1 MTHDF
6 FLCSQ
11 GIWMQDRD
19 CEDRAS
25 PYNTTNSRSL
35 VTLGQ
40 AAEMPGDCVHAAPDE
55 TREMFYRNKAC
66 AGHREPTEE
75 YKEER
80 PLEFQAKCIV
90 VLIEESSRKALL
102 DMLVAAGRVLDH
114 PLRLSVNYTTALSPN
129 PDLGVSSINCAIGA
143 LIYENYQRDTV
154 GQELERQLTAL
165 QEQLSVKTKQ
175 VELFDRTI
183 RGLSAYRP
191 PNSPP
196 PPSAPPRPDA
206 PPGMLAP
213 PVPPVAVSFDTRLQQ
228 LRDEEAALQVAIT
241 AKRDE
246 IGGPCIKSATNICG
260 RITAA
265 APNPWLTADGNKC
278 AGHDTI
284 EALEGSFCAHWGS
297 PNNVAAAENQEAE
310 ELLSTAPPWCYSE
323 GGEVTPCSPVAD
335 RAIRSGVY
343 ELEEWLRPDRYYCQ
357 SRLFRD
363 LVLEDGSIGEAG
375 CRANISA
382 RNVSCN
388 TEVCEPC
395 QSQCTYPTARAVA
408 GVIKCTVARDQ
419 LAFVHCLQTTDAG
432 QLARASHGA
441 IRGDNYIAV
450 SGLPTPFSTTFKLSQ
465 CTKLLTLPFVIAGT
479 REARSSRLQDLPLEP
494 RRLRPARL
502 RVLSQG
508 ASQLPDGAVQ
518 AWLPPKDW
526 QPRCTRR
533 IHRDMQAQLGLLHP
547 VPGSSF
553 NGRSLPV
560 HPKVN
565 LPRTPY

>member
-1 MTHDF
+1 
-6 FLCSQ
+6 
-11 GIWMQDRD
+11 
-19 CEDRAS
+19 
-25 PYNTTNSRSL
+25 
-35 VTLGQ
+35 
-40 AAEMPGDCVHAAPDE
+40 MPGDCVHAAPDE

-66 AGHREPTEE
+66 VGHREPTEE
-75 YKEER
+75 YKAER

-129 PDLGVSSINCAIGA
+129 PDLGVSSMNCAIGS
-143 LIYENYQRDTV
+143 LIHENYQRDAV

-165 QEQLSVKTKQ
+165 QEQLVVKTKQ

-196 PPSAPPRPDA
+196 PPSSPPRPDA

-213 PVPPVAVSFDTRLQQ
+213 PIPPVAVSFDTRLQQ
-228 LRDEEAALQVAIT
+228 LRNEEEALHVAIA

-265 APNPWLTADGNKC
+265 APNPWLTADGDKC

-323 GGEVTPCSPVAD
+323 RGAVTPCSPVAD

-363 LVLEDGSIGEAG
+363 LVLEDGSVGEAA

-395 QSQCTYPTARAVA
+395 KSQCTYPTARAVA

-419 LAFVHCLQTTDAG
+419 LAFVHCKLLPLQSTPFPVLVTPSLLCVDCASHCLAGLQTTDAG

-450 SGLPTPFSTTFKLSQ
+450 SGTPTLCSTIAYALHYTNLPTLHRV
-465 CTKLLTLPFVIAGT
+465 LTGT
-479 REARSSRLQDLPLEP
+479 REAGRARIQDLPLEP
-494 RRLRPARL
+494 RRVRPA
-502 RVLSQG
+502 
-508 ASQLPDGAVQ
+508 
-518 AWLPPKDW
+518 
-526 QPRCTRR
+526 
-533 IHRDMQAQLGLLHP
+533 
-547 VPGSSF
+547 
-553 NGRSLPV
+553 
-560 HPKVN
+560 
-565 LPRTPY
+565 